1 MDHVAP
7 VNIAGVIQKQKQL
20 SRTGNETSQC
30 IIKKRCFFLFQKIVE

>member
-30 IIKKRCFFLFQKIVE
+30 IIKKEMFFSISKNC